1 MTQFAITYD
10 NALILINKEH
20 NEIQLERKLEG
31 MNIISIAQDPNAKDI
46 LYCGTFDRGLWKSVD
61 KGQNWFPIGTR
72 FTYNSPFKHDDIH
85 MTSITAVTV
94 IDTGNHHSSVLV
106 GTEPSALF
114 ISDDQGDSFELLT
127 DFSHIAGKEH
137 WFFPPRPHT
146 HHVKWFDT
154 NTKSSNVINLT
165 IEAGGFIQS
174 TDLGQHWLAPQT
186 QDTPIDIHVLKSHPD
201 YPNKLYGV
209 LGDAFLNGGRDTFI
223 ESDDYGKTWTTFIKR
238 IEHRYGYGL
247 AINSQNPDNIVI
259 ATSNSPYNAHN
270 YGDNTFSTIYTI
282 NKVQDSEWTEVTT
295 GLPSPNGTLVS
306 SITELDGTFYIANNN
321 GVYYSDDGGIN
332 WTAFDIT
339 WPDSLTSQHAHQF
352 INLN

>member
-114 ISDDQGDSFELLT
+114 ISEDQGDSFELLT
-127 DFSHIAGKEH
+127 DFSHIADKEH

-174 TDLGQHWLAPQT
+174 TDLGQHWSAPQT

-223 ESDDYGKTWTTFIKR
+223 ESDDYGKTWTTFIKG

-259 ATSNSPYNAHN
+259 ATSNSPYNAHH

-282 NKVQDSEWTEVTT
+282 NKAQDSAWTEVTT

-352 INLN
+352 ITLN

>member
-223 ESDDYGKTWTTFIKR
+223 ESDDYGKTWTTFIKG

-270 YGDNTFSTIYTI
+270 YGDNTFSTIYII